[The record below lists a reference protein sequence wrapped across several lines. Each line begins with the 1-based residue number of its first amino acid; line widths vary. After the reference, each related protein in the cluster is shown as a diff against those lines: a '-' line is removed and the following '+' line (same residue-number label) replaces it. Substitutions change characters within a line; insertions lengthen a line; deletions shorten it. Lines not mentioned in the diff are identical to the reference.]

1 MLERNILRRWTI
13 ISIIIIIIIIITY
26 TLGRYIP
33 EGFGKKMGKKLR
45 YDTQSVR
52 SNAGKS
58 IVEQWSN

>member
-13 ISIIIIIIIIITY
+13 ISSSSSIIIITY

-45 YDTQSVR
+45 YDTQSVG

-58 IVEQWSN
+58 IVE